1 MFIFAKNNKKMKKN
15 EYLKRCPECEDMFEA
30 TRLNQKFCGSECK
43 TRYNNRNTM
52 SEYHERKQE
61 DVITRNVNKIL
72 YQNREILKHY
82 AGQEVTLENLEK
94 QGFKNKYIT
103 TFVQV
108 EESTKMV
115 FFCYDMAYQFINE
128 EKLVVLPTK
137 QK

>member
-1 MFIFAKNNKKMKKN
+1 
-15 EYLKRCPECEDMFEA
+15 MFEA
-30 TRLNQKFCGSECK
+30 TRLNQKFCSPECK
-43 TRYNNRNTM
+43 TCYNNRKTM

-61 DVITRNVNKIL
+61 DLIARNVNKIL

-82 AGQEVTLENLEK
+82 AGQEVTLESLEK

-128 EKLVVLPTK
+128 KKLIVFPQNK
-137 QK
+137 K